1 MTLPS
6 LVTSHSG
13 ESCRAPREAIEGWSQ
28 VLLFHDADPLH
39 DDHRARVSVRE
50 HPDRTTGIQRRDPA
64 VLEDVIHECLPGLLR
79 TAQAAGLST
88 DHGEDVVQDTM
99 VVFLRRAHEFD
110 GRAPVTTWIHG
121 ILLRRIQEERRII
134 RRDDDREDIDDAMEA
149 RFDHGGSWAR
159 PPRGPGDD
167 LARSEVRR
175 LLRACLEQVPD
186 RQRVAFMLCEVEGFE
201 TEEICNILDISA
213 NNLGVLLYRARNRLR
228 ECLES
233 KGLEG
238 SGDAVL

>member
-1 MTLPS
+1 M
-6 LVTSHSG
+6 
-13 ESCRAPREAIEGWSQ
+13 
-28 VLLFHDADPLH
+28 
-39 DDHRARVSVRE
+39 
-50 HPDRTTGIQRRDPA
+50 DPA
-64 VLEDVIHECLPGLLR
+64 IIEDVIHECVPGLLR
-79 TAQAAGLST
+79 TAWAAGLSI
-88 DHGEDVVQDTM
+88 DRVEDVVQDTM

-110 GRAPVTTWIHG
+110 GRARVSTWIHG

-134 RRDDDREDIDDAMEA
+134 RRDDDREDIDATMEA
-149 RFDHGGSWAR
+149 RFDHEGSWAR

-167 LARSEVRR
+167 LARSEVQRM
-175 LLRACLEQVPD
+175 LRSCLEDVPE
-186 RQRVAFMLCEVEGFE
+186 RQRVAFTLREVEGFE
-201 TEEICNILDISA
+201 TEEICKILDVSA

>member
-1 MTLPS
+1 M
-6 LVTSHSG
+6 
-13 ESCRAPREAIEGWSQ
+13 RE
-28 VLLFHDADPLH
+28 
-39 DDHRARVSVRE
+39 R
-50 HPDRTTGIQRRDPA
+50 PDRTTGLQRMDPA
-64 VLEDVIHECLPGLLR
+64 IVADVIHECVPGLLR
-79 TAQAAGLST
+79 TAQAAGLSI
-88 DHGEDVVQDTM
+88 DRAEDVVQDTM

-110 GRAPVTTWIHG
+110 GRARVSTWIHG

-134 RRDDDREDIDDAMEA
+134 RRDDDREDIDATMEA
-149 RFDHGGSWAR
+149 RFDHEGSWAR

-167 LARSEVRR
+167 LARSEVQRM
-175 LLRACLEQVPD
+175 LRSCLEDVPD
-186 RQRVAFMLCEVEGFE
+186 RQRVAFTLREVEGFE
-201 TEEICNILDISA
+201 TEEICKILDVSA